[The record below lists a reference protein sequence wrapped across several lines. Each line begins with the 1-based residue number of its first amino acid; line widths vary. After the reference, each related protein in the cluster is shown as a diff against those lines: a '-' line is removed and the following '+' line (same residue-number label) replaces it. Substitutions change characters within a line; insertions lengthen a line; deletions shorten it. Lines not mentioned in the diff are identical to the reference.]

1 MTSFTCL
8 ESTVETIE
16 KGVKNVQSWQQKH
29 QNDVNDVVS
38 VFLLLI
44 WTYFT
49 PFSSTS
55 IVDFEQLNVNSKC
68 SIYDRYNPNQLPGF
82 YMNIPCVLNGLII
95 NPFIPRPKKV
105 DLVQTL
111 FTALHY
117 VTKNNMKV
125 S

>member
-16 KGVKNVQSWQQKH
+16 KGVKNVHSWQQKH

-55 IVDFEQLNVNSKC
+55 IVDLKC
-68 SIYDRYNPNQLPGF
+68 SIYDRYNANQLPGF